1 MKTIDYVRWMGVAA
15 WTCGL
20 AIPRNTLGVSLSPS
34 GSPGHISIE
43 CAGGCAN
50 TLEVIEREYAHIQW
64 LLAGSPRDEEALEYV
79 YHQNLRVTKD
89 VTDRTFGVVDFSDSH
104 SGQGP
109 RAARNRDYSPEA
121 ALAAARDLS
130 ETEVGAALPEHI
142 PDWPLAEPLG
152 LLALATREYFSHAVL
167 FKLTQEYAKH
177 LGNNPNQRPSSLAY
191 GRLAYSVA
199 PHPEQEQEPTESASQ
214 LSDVGITLHVR
225 TRDPL
230 FSETVI
236 GKLIER
242 AQDFA
247 TAFGSTVDCR
257 KFFHSVRIHSVFPS
271 TIHEPDAEETPI
283 ILYRIPLCAEL
294 LPAGSLPALVSGDA
308 AVRQW
313 PPGVAEQGPSARE
326 EKNAPAS
333 RAGASPDALTRAP
346 MVLHRDPDS
355 GVVEASR
362 FTPGRTLVDRS
373 IQYGGYLTPAEIIAE
388 LQRECATAE
397 PEGLAAYAT
406 PAMIWQSL
414 TTWGLSRDA
423 WAGPD
428 ERTVHA
434 LHPNRASLVAESIDQ
449 PLVTIEVDA
458 GAPFGN
464 VIHDVCDVLDELGV
478 ESSTDFPIELVS
490 SALSG
495 HRSDM
500 PPEVS
505 AGSSAAQLFASDTS
519 SVLQESDSAELPCL
533 WPRAL
538 GARDHAVEDQA
549 LALAAVRQAL
559 HGHIPDGVSW
569 VGVSYTQAG
578 LPAQPGCIK
587 VAVRYEAPSVDRAGF
602 VEALNNALDDI
613 CRAHLPGAQ
622 VTHEILDASQLA
634 SAHDWV
640 TAVGCH
646 PECGYLPAYLQLERL
661 S

>member
-89 VTDRTFGVVDFSDSH
+89 VTDRTFTVVDFSDSH
-104 SGQGP
+104 SDQGP

-152 LLALATREYFSHAVL
+152 LLALAIREYFSHAVL

-177 LGNNPNQRPSSLAY
+177 LGSNPNQRPSSLAY

-199 PHPEQEQEPTESASQ
+199 PHPEQEQEPTQSASQ

-225 TRDPL
+225 ARDPL
-230 FSETVI
+230 FTETVI

-247 TAFGSTVDCR
+247 TAFGSTVNCR
-257 KFFHSVRIHSVFPS
+257 KIFHRVRVHSVLPG
-271 TIHEPDAEETPI
+271 TIHEPDAEETPV

-294 LPAGSLPALVSGDA
+294 LPAWSLPALVSGDA
-308 AVRQW
+308 AVGQRQ
-313 PPGVAEQGPSARE
+313 PSVAEHGASARE
-326 EKNAPAS
+326 EENAPVS
-333 RAGASPDALTRAP
+333 RASASPDALTGTP

-355 GVVEASR
+355 GVVEAFR
-362 FTPGRTLVDRS
+362 FIPGQTLVDRS

-388 LQRECATAE
+388 LQRECTTAE
-397 PEGLAAYAT
+397 PKGLAAYAT

-414 TTWGLSRDA
+414 ATWGLSRDA
-423 WAGPD
+423 WAGAG
-428 ERTVHA
+428 EGTVRA
-434 LHPNRASLVAESIDQ
+434 LHPNRVSLVAKSIDQ

-458 GAPFGN
+458 GAPPGSI
-464 VIHDVCDVLDELGV
+464 IHDVCDVLDALGV
-478 ESSTDFPIELVS
+478 ESSTDFPIELVP

-495 HRSDM
+495 HRSDI
-500 PPEVS
+500 S
-505 AGSSAAQLFASDTS
+505 AGSSAAQLFASARG
-519 SVLQESDSAELPCL
+519 SVLEESDSAELPCL

-538 GARDHAVEDQA
+538 GARDHAVGDQA
-549 LALAAVRQAL
+549 LTLAAVRQAL
-559 HGHIPDGVSW
+559 RSRIPDGVSW
-569 VGVSYTQAG
+569 VGVSYAQAG

-602 VEALNNALDDI
+602 LEALNNALDDI
-613 CRAHLPGAQ
+613 CRAHFPGAQ
-622 VTHEILDASQLA
+622 VTHEILEASQLA
-634 SAHDWV
+634 SARDWV

>member
-43 CAGGCAN
+43 CAGGCAS

-89 VTDRTFGVVDFSDSH
+89 VTDRTFAVVDFSDSH
-104 SGQGP
+104 SDQGP

-152 LLALATREYFSHAVL
+152 LLALAIREYFSHSVL
-167 FKLTQEYAKH
+167 SKLTQEYGKD
-177 LGNNPNQRPSSLAY
+177 LGSNPDQRPSSLAY
-191 GRLAYSVA
+191 GRLAYSVG
-199 PHPEQEQEPTESASQ
+199 PHTEQEQEPTQSAPPI
-214 LSDVGITLHVR
+214 SDTGITLHVQA
-225 TRDPL
+225 RDPL

-236 GKLIER
+236 GELIER

-247 TAFGSTVDCR
+247 TAFGSTVDCP
-257 KFFHSVRIHSVFPS
+257 KFFHSVRVQSVFPS
-271 TIHEPDAEETPI
+271 TIHEPDAEETPVM
-283 ILYRIPLCAEL
+283 LYRIPLCTEL
-294 LPAGSLPALVSGDA
+294 LPAGSLPAVFSGE
-308 AVRQW
+308 AVVGQW
-313 PPGVAEQGPSARE
+313 QPSVAEHGPSARE
-326 EKNAPAS
+326 EENARAS
-333 RAGASPDALTRAP
+333 RVSASPDALTRAP

-362 FTPGRTLVDRS
+362 FTPGQTLVDRS
-373 IQYGGYLTPAEIIAE
+373 IQYGGYLTPAEIIGQ
-388 LQRECATAE
+388 LQRECTTAE
-397 PEGLAAYAT
+397 PKGLAAYAT
-406 PAMIWQSL
+406 PAMIWHSL
-414 TTWGLSRDA
+414 ATWGLSRDA
-423 WAGPD
+423 WVGLGEGPV
-428 ERTVHA
+428 RAV
-434 LHPNRASLVAESIDQ
+434 HPNRAALVADSIDQ
-449 PLVTIEVDA
+449 PLVAIEVDA
-458 GAPFGN
+458 GAPPGSA
-464 VIHDVCDVLDELGV
+464 IHDVCDVLDTLGV
-478 ESSTDFPIELVS
+478 EPSTDFPIELVS
-490 SALSG
+490 SELSG
-495 HRSDM
+495 HRT
-500 PPEVS
+500 EVS

-519 SVLQESDSAELPCL
+519 SVLQESDSSELPCL

-538 GARDHAVEDQA
+538 GARDHAVGDQA

-569 VGVSYTQAG
+569 VGVSYAQAG
-578 LPAQPGCIK
+578 SPAQSSCIK
-587 VAVRYEAPSVDRAGF
+587 AAVRYEAQSVDRAGF
-602 VEALNNALDDI
+602 VEALSCALDDI
-613 CRAHLPGAQ
+613 CRAHFPGAQ
-622 VTHEILDASQLA
+622 VKHEILEASQLA
-634 SAHDWV
+634 SARDWV

>member
-89 VTDRTFGVVDFSDSH
+89 VTDRTFAVVDFSDSH

-152 LLALATREYFSHAVL
+152 LLALAIREYFSHSVL
-167 FKLTQEYAKH
+167 FKLTQEYGKH
-177 LGNNPNQRPSSLAY
+177 LGNNPDQRPSSLAY

-199 PHPEQEQEPTESASQ
+199 PHPEQEQEPTQSASPI
-214 LSDVGITLHVR
+214 SDTVITLHVQA
-225 TRDPL
+225 RDPL

-242 AQDFA
+242 AQEFA

-257 KFFHSVRIHSVFPS
+257 KFFHSVRVHSVFPG
-271 TIHEPDAEETPI
+271 TIHEPDAEETPVM
-283 ILYRIPLCAEL
+283 LYRIPLCAEF
-294 LPAGSLPALVSGDA
+294 LPAGSLPAVVSGEA
-308 AVRQW
+308 AVGQW
-313 PPGVAEQGPSARE
+313 PPGVAEHGPSARE
-326 EKNAPAS
+326 EENA
-333 RAGASPDALTRAP
+333 RAGRASASPDVLTRAP

-355 GVVEASR
+355 GLVEASR
-362 FTPGRTLVDRS
+362 FTPGQTLVDRN
-373 IQYGGYLTPAEIIAE
+373 IQYGGYLTPAEVIAE

-397 PEGLAAYAT
+397 PKGLAAYAT

-414 TTWGLSRDA
+414 ATWGLSRDA
-423 WAGPD
+423 WAGAG
-428 ERTVHA
+428 ETTVRA

-458 GAPFGN
+458 GAPPGSI
-464 VIHDVCDVLDELGV
+464 IHDVCDVLDALGV

-569 VGVSYTQAG
+569 VGVSYAQAG
-578 LPAQPGCIK
+578 SPAQPSCIK

-622 VTHEILDASQLA
+622 VKHEILDASLLA

>member
-20 AIPRNTLGVSLSPS
+20 SIPRNTLGVSLSPS

-43 CAGGCAN
+43 CAGGCAS

-89 VTDRTFGVVDFSDSH
+89 VTDRTFAVVDFSGSH

-152 LLALATREYFSHAVL
+152 LLALAIREYFSHSVL
-167 FKLTQEYAKH
+167 FKLTQEYGKD
-177 LGNNPNQRPSSLAY
+177 LGSNPDQRPSSLAY
-191 GRLAYSVA
+191 GRLAYSVG
-199 PHPEQEQEPTESASQ
+199 PHPEQEQEPTQSAPPI
-214 LSDVGITLHVR
+214 SDTGITLHVQA
-225 TRDPL
+225 RDPL

-236 GKLIER
+236 GELIER

-247 TAFGSTVDCR
+247 TAFGSTVDCP
-257 KFFHSVRIHSVFPS
+257 KFFHSVRVQRVFPS
-271 TIHEPDAEETPI
+271 TIHEPDAEETPVM
-283 ILYRIPLCAEL
+283 LYRIPLCTEL
-294 LPAGSLPALVSGDA
+294 LPAGSLPAVFSGE
-308 AVRQW
+308 AVVGQW
-313 PPGVAEQGPSARE
+313 QPSVAEHGPSARE
-326 EKNAPAS
+326 EENARAS
-333 RAGASPDALTRAP
+333 RVSASPDALTRAP

-362 FTPGRTLVDRS
+362 FTPGQTLVDRS

-388 LQRECATAE
+388 LQRECTTAE
-397 PEGLAAYAT
+397 PKGLVAYAT
-406 PAMIWQSL
+406 PAMIWHSL
-414 TTWGLSRDA
+414 ATWGLSRDA
-423 WAGPD
+423 WVGLGEGPV
-428 ERTVHA
+428 RA
-434 LHPNRASLVAESIDQ
+434 LHPNRAALVADSIDQ
-449 PLVTIEVDA
+449 PLVAIEVDA
-458 GAPFGN
+458 GAPPGST
-464 VIHDVCDVLDELGV
+464 IHDVCDVLDALGV
-478 ESSTDFPIELVS
+478 EPSTDFPIELVS
-490 SALSG
+490 SELSG
-495 HRSDM
+495 HRT
-500 PPEVS
+500 EVS
-505 AGSSAAQLFASDTS
+505 AGSSAAQPFASDTS
-519 SVLQESDSAELPCL
+519 CVLQESDSSELPCL

-538 GARDHAVEDQA
+538 GARDHAVGDQA

-569 VGVSYTQAG
+569 VGVSYAQAG
-578 LPAQPGCIK
+578 SPAQSSCIK
-587 VAVRYEAPSVDRAGF
+587 AAVRYEAQSVDRAGF
-602 VEALNNALDDI
+602 VEALSCALDDI
-613 CRAHLPGAQ
+613 CRAHFPGAQ
-622 VTHEILDASQLA
+622 VKHEILEASQLA
-634 SAHDWV
+634 SARDWV

-646 PECGYLPAYLQLERL
+646 PDCGYLPAYLQLERL

>member
-89 VTDRTFGVVDFSDSH
+89 VTDRTFAVVDFSDSH
-104 SGQGP
+104 SDQGP

-152 LLALATREYFSHAVL
+152 LLALAIREYFSHSVL
-167 FKLTQEYAKH
+167 FKLTQEYGKH
-177 LGNNPNQRPSSLAY
+177 LGSNPDQRPSSLAY
-191 GRLAYSVA
+191 GRLAYSVG
-199 PHPEQEQEPTESASQ
+199 PHPEQEQEPTQSASPM
-214 LSDVGITLHVR
+214 SDTGITLHVR

-230 FSETVI
+230 FGEAVI

-257 KFFHSVRIHSVFPS
+257 KIFHSVRVHSVFPG
-271 TIHEPDAEETPI
+271 TIHEPDAEETPV

-294 LPAGSLPALVSGDA
+294 LPAWSLPAVGGGE
-308 AVRQW
+308 AVVGQW
-313 PPGVAEQGPSARE
+313 QPGVAEQGPSVRE

-333 RAGASPDALTRAP
+333 RASASPDALTRAP

-362 FTPGRTLVDRS
+362 FMPGETLVDRS
-373 IQYGGYLTPAEIIAE
+373 IQYGGYLTPAEVIAE
-388 LQRECATAE
+388 LQRECTTAG
-397 PEGLAAYAT
+397 PKGLAAYAT
-406 PAMIWQSL
+406 PAMIWHSL
-414 TTWGLSRDA
+414 ATWGLSRDA
-423 WAGPD
+423 WVGLG
-428 ERTVHA
+428 ETTVRA
-434 LHPNRASLVAESIDQ
+434 LHPNRVSLVAKSIDQ

-458 GAPFGN
+458 GAPLGS
-464 VIHDVCDVLDELGV
+464 VIHDVCDVLDALGV
-478 ESSTDFPIELVS
+478 ESPTDFPIELVS
-490 SALSG
+490 SELSG

-500 PPEVS
+500 PTEVS
-505 AGSSAAQLFASDTS
+505 AGSSAAQLFASARG
-519 SVLQESDSAELPCL
+519 SVLEESDSAELPCL

-559 HGHIPDGVSW
+559 HSRIPDGVSW

-578 LPAQPGCIK
+578 SPAQPGCIK

-602 VEALNNALDDI
+602 VEALNSALDDI
-613 CRAHLPGAQ
+613 CRAHFPGAQ
-622 VTHEILDASQLA
+622 VTHEILEASQLA
-634 SAHDWV
+634 SARDWV

>member
-89 VTDRTFGVVDFSDSH
+89 VTDRTFTVVDFSDSH
-104 SGQGP
+104 SDQGP

-152 LLALATREYFSHAVL
+152 LLALAIREYFSHAVL

-177 LGNNPNQRPSSLAY
+177 LGSNPNQRPSSLAY

-199 PHPEQEQEPTESASQ
+199 PHPEQEQEPTQSASQ

-225 TRDPL
+225 ARDPL
-230 FSETVI
+230 FSEAVI

-247 TAFGSTVDCR
+247 TAFGSTVNCR
-257 KFFHSVRIHSVFPS
+257 KFFHSVRVHSVFPG
-271 TIHEPDAEETPI
+271 TIHEPDAEETPV

-294 LPAGSLPALVSGDA
+294 LPAWSLPALVSGEA
-308 AVRQW
+308 AVGQW
-313 PPGVAEQGPSARE
+313 QPGVAEHGASARE
-326 EKNAPAS
+326 EENAPVS
-333 RAGASPDALTRAP
+333 RVSALPDALTGTP

-355 GVVEASR
+355 GLVEASR
-362 FTPGRTLVDRS
+362 FTPGQTLVDRS
-373 IQYGGYLTPAEIIAE
+373 IQFGGYLTPAEIIAE

-397 PEGLAAYAT
+397 PKGLAAYAT

-414 TTWGLSRDA
+414 ATWGLSRDA
-423 WAGPD
+423 WVGAG
-428 ERTVHA
+428 ETTVRA
-434 LHPNRASLVAESIDQ
+434 VHPNCVSLVAESIDQ

-490 SALSG
+490 SGLSR

-500 PPEVS
+500 PTEVS

-538 GARDHAVEDQA
+538 GARDHAVGDQA

-569 VGVSYTQAG
+569 VGVGYAQAG
-578 LPAQPGCIK
+578 STAQPSCIK
-587 VAVRYEAPSVDRAGF
+587 VAVRYEAQSVDRAGF
-602 VEALNNALDDI
+602 VEALSSALDDI
-613 CRAHLPGAQ
+613 CRAHFPGAQ
-622 VTHEILDASQLA
+622 VTHEILEASQLA

>member
-1 MKTIDYVRWMGVAA
+1 MKTIDYVRWMGVAT

-89 VTDRTFGVVDFSDSH
+89 VTDRTFAVVDFSDSH
-104 SGQGP
+104 SAQGP
-109 RAARNRDYSPEA
+109 RAASKRDYSPEA

-152 LLALATREYFSHAVL
+152 LLALAIREYFSHAVL

-177 LGNNPNQRPSSLAY
+177 LGSNPDQRPSSLAY

-199 PHPEQEQEPTESASQ
+199 PHPEQEQEPTQSASPI
-214 LSDVGITLHVR
+214 SDTGITLHVR
-225 TRDPL
+225 ARDPL

-236 GKLIER
+236 GELIER

-247 TAFGSTVDCR
+247 TAFGSTVNCR
-257 KFFHSVRIHSVFPS
+257 KFFHSVRVHSVFPG
-271 TIHEPDAEETPI
+271 TIHEPDAEETPV

-294 LPAGSLPALVSGDA
+294 LPAGSLPALVSGEA
-308 AVRQW
+308 AVGQR
-313 PPGVAEQGPSARE
+313 PPGVTEHGVSARE
-326 EKNAPAS
+326 EENA
-333 RAGASPDALTRAP
+333 RAGRASASPDALTRAP

-355 GVVEASR
+355 GLVEASR
-362 FTPGRTLVDRS
+362 FTPGQTLVDRN
-373 IQYGGYLTPAEIIAE
+373 IQYGGYLTPAEVIAE
-388 LQRECATAE
+388 LQRERTTAE
-397 PEGLAAYAT
+397 PKALAAYAT

-414 TTWGLSRDA
+414 ATWGLSRDA
-423 WAGPD
+423 WAGAG
-428 ERTVHA
+428 ETTVRA
-434 LHPNRASLVAESIDQ
+434 LHPNRVSLVAKSIDQ

-458 GAPFGN
+458 GAPLGS
-464 VIHDVCDVLDELGV
+464 VIHDVCDVLDALGV
-478 ESSTDFPIELVS
+478 ESPTDFPIELVP
-490 SALSG
+490 AVLSG
-495 HRSDM
+495 HR
-500 PPEVS
+500 PEVS
-505 AGSSAAQLFASDTS
+505 AGSSAAQLFASAKG
-519 SVLQESDSAELPCL
+519 SVLEESDPAELPCL

-559 HGHIPDGVSW
+559 HSRIPDGVSW
-569 VGVSYTQAG
+569 VGVSYAQAG

-587 VAVRYEAPSVDRAGF
+587 AAVRYEAPSVDRAGF
-602 VEALNNALDDI
+602 VEALSSALDDI
-613 CRAHLPGAQ
+613 CRAHFPGAQ
-622 VTHEILDASQLA
+622 VTHEIVDASQLA
-634 SAHDWV
+634 SARDWV

>member
-89 VTDRTFGVVDFSDSH
+89 VTDRTFAVVDFSDSH
-104 SGQGP
+104 SAQGP

-121 ALAAARDLS
+121 ALAAARNLS

-152 LLALATREYFSHAVL
+152 LLALAIREYFSHAVL
-167 FKLTQEYAKH
+167 FKLAQEYGKH
-177 LGNNPNQRPSSLAY
+177 LGSNPDQRPSSLAY

-199 PHPEQEQEPTESASQ
+199 PHPEQEQEPTQSASPI
-214 LSDVGITLHVR
+214 SDTGITLHVQA
-225 TRDPL
+225 RDPL

-247 TAFGSTVDCR
+247 TAFGSTVACR
-257 KFFHSVRIHSVFPS
+257 KIFHSVRVHSVFPS

-294 LPAGSLPALVSGDA
+294 LPAGPLPALVSGDA
-308 AVRQW
+308 AVGQW
-313 PPGVAEQGPSARE
+313 PPGVAKHGASARE

-355 GVVEASR
+355 GVVEARR
-362 FTPGRTLVDRS
+362 FTPGETLVDRS

-388 LQRECATAE
+388 LQRERTTAE

-414 TTWGLSRDA
+414 ATWGLSRDA
-423 WAGPD
+423 WAGAG
-428 ERTVHA
+428 ERTVRA
-434 LHPNRASLVAESIDQ
+434 LHPNCVSLVAESIDQ

-490 SALSG
+490 SELSG
-495 HRSDM
+495 HRT
-500 PPEVS
+500 EVS
-505 AGSSAAQLFASDTS
+505 AGSSAAQLFASARG
-519 SVLQESDSAELPCL
+519 SVLEESDSAELPCL

-559 HGHIPDGVSW
+559 HSRIPDGVSW

-578 LPAQPGCIK
+578 SPAQPGCIK

-602 VEALNNALDDI
+602 VEALNSALDDI
-613 CRAHLPGAQ
+613 CRAHFPGAQ
-622 VTHEILDASQLA
+622 VKHEILEASQLA
-634 SAHDWV
+634 SARDWV

>member
-43 CAGGCAN
+43 CAGGCAS

-89 VTDRTFGVVDFSDSH
+89 VTDRTFAVVDFSDSH

-109 RAARNRDYSPEA
+109 RAARNRDYTPEA

-152 LLALATREYFSHAVL
+152 LLALAIREYFSHSVL
-167 FKLTQEYAKH
+167 FKLTQEYGKD
-177 LGNNPNQRPSSLAY
+177 LGSNPDQRPSSLAY
-191 GRLAYSVA
+191 GRLAYSVG
-199 PHPEQEQEPTESASQ
+199 PHTEQEQEPTPSASPI
-214 LSDVGITLHVR
+214 SDTGITLHVQA
-225 TRDPL
+225 RDPL

-236 GKLIER
+236 GELIER

-247 TAFGSTVDCR
+247 TAFGSTVDCP
-257 KFFHSVRIHSVFPS
+257 KFFHSVRVQSVFPS
-271 TIHEPDAEETPI
+271 TIHEPDAEETPVM
-283 ILYRIPLCAEL
+283 LYRIPLCTEL
-294 LPAGSLPALVSGDA
+294 LPAGSLPAVFSGE
-308 AVRQW
+308 AVVGQW
-313 PPGVAEQGPSARE
+313 QPSVAEHGPSARE
-326 EKNAPAS
+326 EENARAS
-333 RAGASPDALTRAP
+333 RVSASPDALTRAP

-362 FTPGRTLVDRS
+362 FTPGQTLVDRS

-388 LQRECATAE
+388 LQRECTTAE
-397 PEGLAAYAT
+397 PKGLAAYAT
-406 PAMIWQSL
+406 PAMIWHSL
-414 TTWGLSRDA
+414 ATWGLSRDA
-423 WAGPD
+423 WVGLGEGPV
-428 ERTVHA
+428 RA
-434 LHPNRASLVAESIDQ
+434 LHPNRAALVADSIDQ
-449 PLVTIEVDA
+449 PLVAIEVDA
-458 GAPFGN
+458 GAPPGSA
-464 VIHDVCDVLDELGV
+464 IHDVCDVLDTLGV
-478 ESSTDFPIELVS
+478 EPSTDFPIELVS
-490 SALSG
+490 SELSG
-495 HRSDM
+495 HRT
-500 PPEVS
+500 EVS

-538 GARDHAVEDQA
+538 GARDHAVGDQA

-569 VGVSYTQAG
+569 VGVSYAQAG
-578 LPAQPGCIK
+578 SPAQSSCIK
-587 VAVRYEAPSVDRAGF
+587 AAVRYEAQSVDRAGF
-602 VEALNNALDDI
+602 VEALSCALDDI
-613 CRAHLPGAQ
+613 CRAHFPGAQ
-622 VTHEILDASQLA
+622 VKHEILEASQLA
-634 SAHDWV
+634 SARDWV

>member
-43 CAGGCAN
+43 CAGGCAS

-89 VTDRTFGVVDFSDSH
+89 VTDRTFAVVDFSDSH
-104 SGQGP
+104 SDQGP

-152 LLALATREYFSHAVL
+152 LLALAIREYFSHSVL
-167 FKLTQEYAKH
+167 FRLTQEYGKD
-177 LGNNPNQRPSSLAY
+177 LGSNPDQRPSSLAY
-191 GRLAYSVA
+191 GRLAYSVG
-199 PHPEQEQEPTESASQ
+199 PHPEQEQEPTQSAPPI
-214 LSDVGITLHVR
+214 SDTGITLHVQA
-225 TRDPL
+225 RDPL

-236 GKLIER
+236 GELIER

-247 TAFGSTVDCR
+247 TAFGSTVDCP
-257 KFFHSVRIHSVFPS
+257 KFFHSVRVQSVFPS
-271 TIHEPDAEETPI
+271 TIHEPDAEETPVM
-283 ILYRIPLCAEL
+283 LYRIPLCTEL
-294 LPAGSLPALVSGDA
+294 LPAGSLPAVFSGE
-308 AVRQW
+308 AVVGQW
-313 PPGVAEQGPSARE
+313 QPSVAEHGPSARE
-326 EKNAPAS
+326 EENARAS
-333 RAGASPDALTRAP
+333 RVSASPDALTRAP

-362 FTPGRTLVDRS
+362 FTPGQTLVDRS

-388 LQRECATAE
+388 LQRECTTAE
-397 PEGLAAYAT
+397 PKGLAAYAT
-406 PAMIWQSL
+406 PAMIWHSL
-414 TTWGLSRDA
+414 ATWGLSRDA
-423 WAGPD
+423 WVGLGEGPV
-428 ERTVHA
+428 RA
-434 LHPNRASLVAESIDQ
+434 LHPNRAALVADSIDQ
-449 PLVTIEVDA
+449 PLVAIEVDA
-458 GAPFGN
+458 GAPPGSA
-464 VIHDVCDVLDELGV
+464 IHEVCDVLDALGV
-478 ESSTDFPIELVS
+478 EPSTDFPIELVS
-490 SALSG
+490 SELSG
-495 HRSDM
+495 HRT
-500 PPEVS
+500 EVS

-538 GARDHAVEDQA
+538 GARDPAVGDQA

-569 VGVSYTQAG
+569 VGVSYAQAG
-578 LPAQPGCIK
+578 SPAQPSCIK
-587 VAVRYEAPSVDRAGF
+587 AAVRYEAQSVDRAGF
-602 VEALNNALDDI
+602 VEALSCALDDI
-613 CRAHLPGAQ
+613 CRVHFPGAQ
-622 VTHEILDASQLA
+622 VKHEILEASQLA
-634 SAHDWV
+634 GARDWV

>member
-64 LLAGSPRDEEALEYV
+64 LLAGSPRDEAALEYV

-89 VTDRTFGVVDFSDSH
+89 VTDRTFTVVDFSDSH
-104 SGQGP
+104 SDQGP

-121 ALAAARDLS
+121 ALAAARNLS

-152 LLALATREYFSHAVL
+152 LLALATREYFSHSAL
-167 FKLTQEYAKH
+167 FKLTQEYGKH
-177 LGNNPNQRPSSLAY
+177 LGNNPDQRPSSLAY

-199 PHPEQEQEPTESASQ
+199 PHPEQEQEPTQSASQ
-214 LSDVGITLHVR
+214 LSDTGITLHVQA
-225 TRDPL
+225 RDPL

-257 KFFHSVRIHSVFPS
+257 KFFHSVRVHSVFPG
-271 TIHEPDAEETPI
+271 TIHEPDAEETPV
-283 ILYRIPLCAEL
+283 ILYRIPLCAEF
-294 LPAGSLPALVSGDA
+294 LPAWSLPAVVSGDA
-308 AVRQW
+308 AVGQW
-313 PPGVAEQGPSARE
+313 PPGVAKHGASARE

-355 GVVEASR
+355 GVVEARR
-362 FTPGRTLVDRS
+362 FTPGETLVDRS
-373 IQYGGYLTPAEIIAE
+373 IQFGGYLTPAEVIAE

-397 PEGLAAYAT
+397 PKGLAAYAT

-414 TTWGLSRDA
+414 ATWGLSRDA
-423 WAGPD
+423 WAGAG
-428 ERTVHA
+428 ETTVRA

-490 SALSG
+490 SELSG
-495 HRSDM
+495 HRT
-500 PPEVS
+500 EVL
-505 AGSSAAQLFASDTS
+505 AGSSAAQLFASDSS
-519 SVLQESDSAELPCL
+519 SVLEESDSAELPCL

-559 HGHIPDGVSW
+559 QGHIPDGVSW
-569 VGVSYTQAG
+569 VGVSYAQAG
-578 LPAQPGCIK
+578 SPAQPSCIK
-587 VAVRYEAPSVDRAGF
+587 VAVRYEAQSVDRAGF
-602 VEALNNALDDI
+602 VEALSSALDDI

-622 VTHEILDASQLA
+622 VKHEILDASQLA
-634 SAHDWV
+634 SAREWV

>member
-89 VTDRTFGVVDFSDSH
+89 VTDRTFTVVDFSDSH
-104 SGQGP
+104 SDQGP

-152 LLALATREYFSHAVL
+152 LLALAIREYFSHAVL

-177 LGNNPNQRPSSLAY
+177 LGSNPNQRPSSLAY

-199 PHPEQEQEPTESASQ
+199 PHPEQEQEPTQSASQ

-225 TRDPL
+225 ARDPL
-230 FSETVI
+230 FSEAVI

-247 TAFGSTVDCR
+247 TAFGSTVNCR
-257 KFFHSVRIHSVFPS
+257 KFFHSVHVHSVFPG
-271 TIHEPDAEETPI
+271 TIHEPDAEETPV

-294 LPAGSLPALVSGDA
+294 LPAWSLPALVSGEA
-308 AVRQW
+308 AVGQW
-313 PPGVAEQGPSARE
+313 QPGVAEHGASARE
-326 EKNAPAS
+326 EENAPVS
-333 RAGASPDALTRAP
+333 RASASPDALTGTP

-355 GVVEASR
+355 GVVEARR
-362 FTPGRTLVDRS
+362 FTPGETLVDRS
-373 IQYGGYLTPAEIIAE
+373 IQYGGYLTPAEVIAE
-388 LQRECATAE
+388 LQRERTTAE

-414 TTWGLSRDA
+414 ATWGLSRDA
-423 WAGPD
+423 WAGAG
-428 ERTVHA
+428 ERTVRA
-434 LHPNRASLVAESIDQ
+434 LHPNCVSLVAESIDQ

-458 GAPFGN
+458 EAPLGSI
-464 VIHDVCDVLDELGV
+464 IHDVCDVLDALGV

-490 SALSG
+490 SALSR
-495 HRSDM
+495 HRTK
-500 PPEVS
+500 VS
-505 AGSSAAQLFASDTS
+505 AGSSAAQLFASDSS
-519 SVLQESDSAELPCL
+519 SVLEESDSAELPCL

-559 HGHIPDGVSW
+559 HSRIPDGVSW

-587 VAVRYEAPSVDRAGF
+587 VAVRYEAQSVDRAGF

-613 CRAHLPGAQ
+613 CRAHFPGAQ
-622 VTHEILDASQLA
+622 VTHEILEASQLA
-634 SAHDWV
+634 SARDWV